1 MQQDLGSDEPLTALA
16 LRSVRE
22 AFRAL
27 ERVAWVRIELASA
40 FAGKPITVQ
49 RLETPPW

>member
-1 MQQDLGSDEPLTALA
+1 

-27 ERVAWVRIELASA
+27 ERVAWVRIEIQSA
-40 FAGKPITVQ
+40 FSGEPIAVQ
-49 RLETPPW
+49 RLEMRPW